1 MFVEERRQEGE
12 GEAWH
17 GMASLG
23 LFWPVSKANG
33 AYRHQRRGVTQNTE
47 GDNDKSPARSDRS
60 GSYGI
65 RGKVRKGLT
74 RVHSAR
80 VGLLK

>member
-33 AYRHQRRGVTQNTE
+33 AYRHQRRGVTQNAE
-47 GDNDKSPARSDRS
+47 GDNDKGLACLLACPAQTDLARS
-60 GSYGI
+60 
-65 RGKVRKGLT
+65 
-74 RVHSAR
+74 
-80 VGLLK
+80 